1 MRSINRGLEDSLKL
15 LQSMPKSGLV
25 QVTALQCFQIS
36 MNSMFLHRYEI
47 CSESFQKASSSHS
60 FLVRV

>member
-1 MRSINRGLEDSLKL
+1 MKSINKGLEDSLKL
-15 LQSMPKSGLV
+15 LHGMPKSGLL

-47 CSESFQKASSSHS
+47 ASESFQKASQEIH
-60 FLVRV
+60 LRLD